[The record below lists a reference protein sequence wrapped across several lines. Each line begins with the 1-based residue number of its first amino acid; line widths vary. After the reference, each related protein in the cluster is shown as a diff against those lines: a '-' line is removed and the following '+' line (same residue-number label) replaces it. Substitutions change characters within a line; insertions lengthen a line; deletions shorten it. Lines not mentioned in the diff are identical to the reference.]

1 MTSRR
6 QRQLSELL
14 HEEMGTLIQRKAHD
28 PRLEPVT
35 VTGVEVSPDLA
46 TAWVYVSVLGSD
58 EAVRLALAGLR
69 SASGFLR
76 SELGRTLSLRLMPQL
91 IFRLDESLQQG
102 MRIDRLLDSI
112 QNTQAHATPDAE

>member
-28 PRLEPVT
+28 PRLKPVT
-35 VTGVEVSPDLA
+35 ITGVEVSPDLA